1 MTNEEIADQVDE
13 VELKEIKKHRLINE
27 PFWIALL
34 IVVPF
39 IAITIWL
46 IYDKNLD
53 AFKDIASVWGVWVGT
68 VLGYYFGS
76 RPTEALTRK
85 IGQVLDMVNDSGQDY
100 ERQLDEADEDLED
113 LQTKYDNAV
122 RDIQYIVLKYPSALD
137 KPLIERLKADYEVL
151 V

>member
-1 MTNEEIADQVDE
+1 
-13 VELKEIKKHRLINE
+13 
-27 PFWIALL
+27 
-34 IVVPF
+34 
-39 IAITIWL
+39 
-46 IYDKNLD
+46 
-53 AFKDIASVWGVWVGT
+53 
-68 VLGYYFGS
+68 
-76 RPTEALTRK
+76 
-85 IGQVLDMVNDSGQDY
+85 MVNDSGQDY